1 MACLRF
7 ALGGDIKHVMYT
19 DSSSARQLA
28 SHQGVGRVRHFCG
41 KVLWIQD
48 KTNAGEITLRQVGTT
63 WNLADIGTKALAQ
76 HRLFVLMNETGM
88 NTFEEVGAEEH
99 QRQVEK
105 TGNNRQLQRIAK
117 IIMNMGIA
125 MGPEPTGV
133 MGQSC
138 PSPGT
143 VSEELQMQ
151 RGITYGMIFMMVVD
165 NFNGCG
171 GNSLME
177 ENQKVWTRCLLCS
190 GAIGRSLRL
199 CNMVV

>member
-76 HRLFVLMNETGM
+76 HRLSVLMNETGLVYV
-88 NTFEEVGAEEH
+88 NTFEEVGADKWKRLATIDNCSALRE
-99 QRQVEK
+99 QNAALAVEAFS
-105 TGNNRQLQRIAK
+105 NASQIQSVIIAVLEA
-117 IIMNMGIA
+117 NA
-125 MGPEPTGV
+125 NSTGV
-133 MGQSC
+133 TMSPVNEVRNIFQRMFRVARNRGDEERATSYRRYVDDLHGMMG
-138 PSPGT
+138 
-143 VSEELQMQ
+143 
-151 RGITYGMIFMMVVD
+151 
-165 NFNGCG
+165 G
-171 GNSLME
+171 G
-177 ENQKVWTRCLLCS
+177 
-190 GAIGRSLRL
+190 A
-199 CNMVV
+199 